1 MASGRGARA
10 RGHSRDGP
18 VVRRGRRRARAVP
31 HVQSKVWGEL
41 DRATHVVVS
50 CFNNQLA
57 MEAMVNE
64 PNDSITAVWF
74 LSFKSQFEPIGVH

>member
-18 VVRRGRRRARAVP
+18 AVRRGRRRARAVP

-41 DRATHVVVS
+41 DRAPSRNLREERGVARV
-50 CFNNQLA
+50 A
-57 MEAMVNE
+57 MEY
-64 PNDSITAVWF
+64 
-74 LSFKSQFEPIGVH
+74 LSRASSLHICTKYSLASTTCQYM